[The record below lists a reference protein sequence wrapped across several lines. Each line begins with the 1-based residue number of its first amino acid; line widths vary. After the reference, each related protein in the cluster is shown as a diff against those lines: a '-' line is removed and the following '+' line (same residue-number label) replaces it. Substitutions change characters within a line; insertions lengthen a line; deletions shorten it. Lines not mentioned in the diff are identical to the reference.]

1 MNVFFFLLFT
11 SDIITTALFRSLTTQ
26 LIKHD
31 KITTTL
37 MKAKQLRTFI
47 DKMVTLAKKN
57 TPHTH
62 NQIKSYLYEEEAI
75 QKAIQTF
82 PERFKERQGGYTSI
96 ERLWKNRR
104 GDNAIMATVTLLDA
118 EKAPE
123 FVYEKKTEK
132 KEETPEE
139 TLRKFSEQMKFTQ

>member
-1 MNVFFFLLFT
+1 M
-11 SDIITTALFRSLTTQ
+11 RSLTTH

-31 KITTTL
+31 KITTTIV
-37 MKAKQLRTFI
+37 KAKQLRTFI

-57 TPHTH
+57 TAHSQ
-62 NQIKSYLYEEEAI
+62 NQIKAYLYEEEAI

-104 GDNAIMATVTLLDA
+104 GDNATMASITLLDK

-123 FVYEKKTEK
+123 FVFEEKNK
-132 KEETPEE
+132 KEAATPEE
-139 TLRKFSEQMKFTQ
+139 TLQKFHEEMNLKP

>member
-1 MNVFFFLLFT
+1 M
-11 SDIITTALFRSLTTQ
+11 RSLTTN

-31 KITTTL
+31 KITTTIV
-37 MKAKQLRTFI
+37 KAKQLRTFI
-47 DKMVTLAKKN
+47 DKMVTLSKRNSEHA
-57 TPHTH
+57 H

-96 ERLWKNRR
+96 ERLWKNRK
-104 GDNAIMATVTLLDA
+104 GDNATMATITLLDK

-123 FVYEKKTEK
+123 FLFEKNEK
-132 KEETPEE
+132 KELTPEE
-139 TLRKFSEQMKFTQ
+139 TLQKFQEELKM